1 MWKKSVTASFLCT
14 CTVRGQNE
22 LHAQEVNLSVAVSA
36 TLSDQ
41 QSATKKE
48 REERKSLTRIKQRS
62 EDGSSATSCHTD
74 LSVQS
79 WDSCVC
85 VSVWYHPAIKVRL
98 SVTLS
103 PDCFQSHRFA
113 VWSTVRLKPNE
124 LSVCK
129 VQILSCI
136 WRNLC
141 LRKFDHLAP
150 LNSN

>member
-1 MWKKSVTASFLCT
+1 MLNVQLKLIKLISLNLSFYVKNLSIASFLCT

-22 LHAQEVNLSVAVSA
+22 LHAQEVNLSMAVSA
-36 TLSDQ
+36 TLSNQ

-85 VSVWYHPAIKVRL
+85 VSVFDIIQRQRSDCLSRCHQTVFNLTALLFDRL
-98 SVTLS
+98 SV
-103 PDCFQSHRFA
+103 
-113 VWSTVRLKPNE
+113 
-124 LSVCK
+124 
-129 VQILSCI
+129 
-136 WRNLC
+136 
-141 LRKFDHLAP
+141 
-150 LNSN
+150 